1 MVQFWTT
8 PKGVQPE
15 RENEGRE
22 SEGKRTACAL
32 CENAAADAGS
42 AAVGGL
48 SDEYILQLQLQR
60 VLKVAEC
67 KDAAAKRQS
76 IKWSTK
82 MATCRHFWAF
92 LVAEE

>member
-1 MVQFWTT
+1 MFNQR
-8 PKGVQPE
+8 E
-15 RENEGRE
+15 REREGEE
-22 SEGKRTACAL
+22 SEWKEAGCAL
-32 CENAAADAGS
+32 CENAAAAS

-76 IKWSTK
+76 IKWSTE
-82 MATCRHFWAF
+82 MAMCRHFWAS
-92 LVAEE
+92 VAEE

>member
-1 MVQFWTT
+1 M
-8 PKGVQPE
+8 GRE
-15 RENEGRE
+15 RERRQ
-22 SEGKRTACAL
+22 SEWKGADCAL
-32 CENAAADAGS
+32 CENAA

-76 IKWSTK
+76 IKWSTELA
-82 MATCRHFWAF
+82 MCRHFWAN
-92 LVAEE
+92 VAEE